1 MTEKEFNLT
10 YFQIGNLKIGDDF
23 KPLII
28 ADIGIN
34 HGGNLKVAISIVD
47 KAIDAGATVI
57 KHQTHIPNDE
67 MSIEAKNVIPGN
79 SDRSIYEIISSCAL
93 NENDELY
100 LKEYIE
106 ARGSLFLSTPFSRA
120 AVERLARFGVVGFK
134 VGSGECNNYPLLR
147 CIAKHRK
154 PVILSTGMNN
164 IPSIKKAVRILSET
178 CPVAILHCTNL
189 YPTPPHLTRLG
200 GIYDLKTAFP
210 NHVIGYSDHSKSIY
224 PSVGAVALGANI
236 IERHFTDSYNR
247 IGEDICCSMDPKQ
260 LSELIVATE
269 EAWLSRGGNR
279 DICEEEKVTSAF
291 AFVSVVSISD
301 IEPGESLNENNIW
314 VKRPS
319 GGDFTAEDYENL
331 FGKVAKK
338 FITANKQLKNTDI
351 E

>member
-1 MTEKEFNLT
+1 MVKDFNLT
-10 YFQIGNLKIGDDF
+10 YFQIGDFKVGDGF

-34 HGGNLKVAISIVD
+34 HGGDLKVAIAIVD
-47 KAIDAGATVI
+47 KAIHAGAKII
-57 KHQTHIPNDE
+57 KHQTHIPDDE

-79 SDRSIYEIISSCAL
+79 SDRSIYDIISSCAL
-93 NENDELY
+93 NETDEFS
-100 LKEYIE
+100 LKEYVE
-106 ARGSLFLSTPFSRA
+106 AKGALFLSTPFSRA
-120 AVERLARFGVVGFK
+120 AVDRLARFGVVGFK

-164 IPSIKKAVRILSET
+164 ILSIKKAVRILSKT

-200 GIYDLKTAFP
+200 GIADLKTAFP
-210 NHVIGYSDHSKSIY
+210 NHVIGYSDHSRSIY
-224 PSVGAVALGANI
+224 PCVGAVALGANI

-247 IGEDICCSMDPKQ
+247 TGEDICCSMDPKQ
-260 LSELIVATE
+260 LSELIIATD

-279 DICEEEKVTSAF
+279 DICDEEKVTSAF

-301 IEPGESLNENNIW
+301 IKPGDILNENNIW

-319 GGDFTAEDYENL
+319 GGDFTAEDYDSL
-331 FGKVAKK
+331 FGKVAKQ
-338 FITANKQLKNTDI
+338 FIASNKQLKISDI